1 MEDFVHVTGLERRF
15 EGGRAVQS
23 FDLSIYHDGDTVAI
37 LRLVH
42 IVGGDK
48 DRNTPFGSLVDQL
61 PELAAG
67 DRIDTS
73 GRFIQENDPR
83 FVDDGD
89 GESQLLLPAQR
100 QGIDQ
105 CVSFVLQ
112 SKDPEQISKPA
123 TFPTPE
129 VGVKRPHSIRMAVVL
144 PAPFAPKKPKSSP
157 SPTVKLMWST
167 AVKGPKHFVS
177 LSVSITFIFY
187 IFLIHARSSDEAS
200 KTPEPPS
207 GLRTGLSKLLNHR
220 PNSGQDLSCFRA
232 P

>member
-23 FDLSIYHDGDTVAI
+23 LDLSIYHDGDTVAI

-112 SKDPEQISKPA
+112 IKDPEQFVRLRFQLFFRQTVDA
-123 TFPTPE
+123 
-129 VGVKRPHSIRMAVVL
+129 AVQTDIL
-144 PAPFAPKKPKSSP
+144 PYLQVAIKG
-157 SPTVKLMWST
+157 KLLAHIADM
-167 AVKGPKHFVS
+167 PLDQFR
-177 LSVSITFIFY
+177 
-187 IFLIHARSSDEAS
+187 FLIDIETGNLSHPGSRCQKAAQHTHGCRLAGSVRSQE
-200 KTPEPPS
+200 TE
-207 GLRTGLSKLLNHR
+207 
-220 PNSGQDLSCFRA
+220 DLSLAYRETDVVDSGKGTETFR
-232 P
+232 

>member
-83 FVDDGD
+83 FVDDGC
-89 GESQLLLPAQR
+89 LLY
-100 QGIDQ
+100 
-105 CVSFVLQ
+105 
-112 SKDPEQISKPA
+112 
-123 TFPTPE
+123 T
-129 VGVKRPHSIRMAVVL
+129 
-144 PAPFAPKKPKSSP
+144 
-157 SPTVKLMWST
+157 
-167 AVKGPKHFVS
+167 
-177 LSVSITFIFY
+177 
-187 IFLIHARSSDEAS
+187 SDAADE
-200 KTPEPPS
+200 
-207 GLRTGLSKLLNHR
+207 
-220 PNSGQDLSCFRA
+220 
-232 P
+232 